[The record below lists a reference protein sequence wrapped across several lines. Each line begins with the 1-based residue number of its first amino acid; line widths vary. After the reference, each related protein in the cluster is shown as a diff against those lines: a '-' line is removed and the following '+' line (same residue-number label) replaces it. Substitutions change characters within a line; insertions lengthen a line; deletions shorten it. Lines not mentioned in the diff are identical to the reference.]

1 MSGYAW
7 ACQIILIQ
15 NSGLFL
21 LLLNVYQHAKNQHDL
36 RIASEDP
43 VKSLAGNNTEIK
55 SSFSNSPYCFML
67 EFSGLDLMTCDSYFS
82 ILVEVFTIHI
92 LAEDTYFT
100 NHVEWTEH
108 KTMVLKPANKYQII
122 RQQLFATSIISL
134 SSKSFVNI
142 FYWAEN
148 NKLKR

>member
-1 MSGYAW
+1 
-7 ACQIILIQ
+7 
-15 NSGLFL
+15 
-21 LLLNVYQHAKNQHDL
+21 
-36 RIASEDP
+36 
-43 VKSLAGNNTEIK
+43 
-55 SSFSNSPYCFML
+55 ML
-67 EFSGLDLMTCDSYFS
+67 EFSGFDLMTRDSYFTV
-82 ILVEVFTIHI
+82 LVEVFTIHI

-108 KTMVLKPANKYQII
+108 KTMVLKPTNKYQII
-122 RQQLFATSIISL
+122 RQQRFATSTISL